1 MTHEE
6 ITTVTSVITKIKEAH
21 ANLVSAVAGI
31 PDDVMTTRP
40 VIDWWTL
47 KDVLGH
53 VAMWQRVAIKFI
65 DEYERAGVPTPLD
78 IKDNAELDVY
88 NKRGAAERR
97 DYALARVRAEFDDST
112 RDLATAVE
120 RLTDAQLNA
129 PLAAPWESGET
140 LERQIAWNSYEH
152 IPEHIEQI
160 VKWRN
165 ERAAQH

>member
-1 MTHEE
+1 MTHDE
-6 ITTVTSVITKIKEAH
+6 IATKIKQAH

-47 KDVLGH
+47 KDILGH
-53 VAMWQRVAIKFI
+53 VAMWQRVAIKFV
-65 DEYERAGVPTPLD
+65 DEHERQGAPTPLG
-78 IKDNAELDVY
+78 LDDAGVDAY

-97 DYALARVRAEFDDST
+97 DYTLARVRAEFDAST
-112 RDLATAVE
+112 RDLVTAVE

-129 PLAAPWESGET
+129 PLAAPWESWVT
-140 LERQIAWNSYEH
+140 LERLIAWNSYEH
-152 IPEHIEQI
+152 VPEHVEQI
-160 VKWRN
+160 VKWQN

>member
-1 MTHEE
+1 MTHDE
-6 ITTVTSVITKIKEAH
+6 IATKIKQAH

-47 KDVLGH
+47 KDILGH
-53 VAMWQRVAIKFI
+53 VAMWQRVAIKFV
-65 DEYERAGVPTPLD
+65 DEHERQGAPTPLG
-78 IKDNAELDVY
+78 LDDAGVDAY

-97 DYALARVRAEFDDST
+97 DYTLARVRAEFDAST
-112 RDLATAVE
+112 RDLVTAVE

-129 PLAAPWESGET
+129 PLAAPWESWVT
-140 LERQIAWNSYEH
+140 LERLIAWNSYEH
-152 IPEHIEQI
+152 VPEHIEQI
-160 VKWRN
+160 VKWQN